1 MKLQNWWHNLSVSKK
16 LYGVVGLM
24 AALIATELLTLIF
37 AMSTLSSVRAFVEG
51 EGLWS
56 KAQKNAIQSLY
67 QFAASGDERHFTNFK
82 KNIEV
87 PMGDRKARLEL
98 LKKNANFQI
107 IHDGFLAGGNH
118 PNDIDGM
125 IKLLLRFN
133 KISYIRDAIDAWT
146 KADLAFDD
154 LLVISED
161 LHRIVR
167 RQGYR
172 SPKVIFAIE
181 RLAIINED
189 LTKFETAF
197 SSSLSAGSRWLENL
211 LMTILALVV
220 LSIEGTGLFLI
231 YRFGR
236 TLSGSLKELTD
247 TAKHVGRGDF
257 SKTVPV
263 RSKDELGQL
272 AEALNNMIMDLKTNI
287 GERKLAENANHVK
300 SIFLANMS
308 HEIRTPLGVILG
320 FVEVLKGGKSSRG
333 DEVKYLE
340 IIEQTG
346 RKLNRI
352 INDILDISKV
362 ESGHLEMETNV
373 FTVRDLFDELNLLFE
388 MKARQSKNK
397 IIFKID
403 ENAPQEIATDRL
415 RLQQILTNLIGNAL
429 RFTDAGLV
437 AISFYGEGSKLHF
450 SVTDTGTGMTED
462 QIPKIFQLFS
472 QANQSRTRKHGGTGL
487 GLILSKKLA
496 EAMGGD
502 VILKKTSPN
511 QGSTFL
517 VTIAN
522 EIEKSNY
529 NLTALKNPESVLPF
543 DLDILKGKKV
553 LVVDDSADN
562 QLLLKVLLG
571 KAGIEVA
578 NAENGEQGAK
588 KALSNNYD
596 MVLMDI
602 QMPVLD
608 GYEATS
614 KLRKL
619 GYTKPIIALTANAMK
634 EDQKQCMAVGC
645 NDYITKPIEVDKLF
659 RSIVRNLDMDA

>member
-1 MKLQNWWHNLSVSKK
+1 
-16 LYGVVGLM
+16 M
-24 AALIATELLTLIF
+24 AALIATELITLLF
-37 AMSTLSSVRAFVEG
+37 AMGTLSSVRAFVEG
-51 EGLWS
+51 EGLYS

-67 QFAASGDERHFTNFK
+67 QFAATGEEKYYQNFK
-82 KNIEV
+82 KNLEI

-98 LKKNANFQI
+98 LKKNFDFQT
-107 IHDGFLAGGNH
+107 IHDGFMQGGNH

-125 IKLLLRFN
+125 IKLLTRFN
-133 KISYIRDAIDAWT
+133 KISYIHDAIDAWT
-146 KADLAFDD
+146 KADMAFDD
-154 LLVISED
+154 LMQIADD

-167 RQGYR
+167 KQGYR
-172 SPKVIFAIE
+172 SPKVIFAIA
-181 RLAIINED
+181 RLAIINDD
-189 LTKFETAF
+189 LTKLETAF
-197 SSSLSAGSRWLENL
+197 SSSLGAGSRWLEDL
-211 LMTILALVV
+211 LMKILALVV
-220 LSIEGTGLFLI
+220 LSVEGTGLYLI

-236 TLSGSLKELTD
+236 NLSRSLKELTD

-263 RSKDELGQL
+263 HSKDELGQL
-272 AEALNNMIMDLKTNI
+272 AMALNDMIMDLKTSI
-287 GERKLAENANHVK
+287 GERKLAENANQVK

-320 FVEVLKGGKSSRG
+320 FVEVLKGGKSSRAE
-333 DEVKYLE
+333 EVKYLD

-346 RKLNRI
+346 KKLNRI

-373 FTVRDLFDELNLLFE
+373 FAVRELFDELNLLFE
-388 MKARQSKNK
+388 MKARQGRNK
-397 IIFKID
+397 IVFKVD
-403 ENAPQEIATDRL
+403 EKAPQEIATDRL
-415 RLQQILTNLIGNAL
+415 RLQQILINLIGNAI
-429 RFTDAGLV
+429 RFTDAGLI
-437 AISFYGEGSKLHF
+437 AINYFSEGTKLHF
-450 SVTDTGTGMTED
+450 TVNDTGAGMTEE

-472 QANQSRTRKHGGTGL
+472 QADQSRTRKHGGTGL

-496 EAMGGD
+496 QAMGGD
-502 VILKKTSPN
+502 VVLKNTSPN
-511 QGSTFL
+511 LGSTFL

-529 NLTALKNPESVLPF
+529 SYTAVKDPGSTLPF
-543 DLDILKGKKV
+543 DVEILKGKKV
-553 LVVDDSADN
+553 LVVDDSPDN

-578 NAENGEQGAK
+578 NAENGELGAK
-588 KALSNNYD
+588 KALSNNFD
-596 MVLMDI
+596 MILMDI

-645 NDYITKPIEVDKLF
+645 NDYITKPIEVEKLF
-659 RSIVRNLDMDA
+659 RSLVRNLEMDA